1 MTGKIQDVNVTD
13 IAIWPVRDPQASRVK
28 AMVNI
33 TFNDCLRVSGCR
45 IIEGAQGLFLSFPSQ
60 KKPGTD
66 TFVPLFYP
74 INRHFAEDL
83 QNKVIKRFK
92 EITNG

>member
-1 MTGKIQDVNVTD
+1 MTGKIQDVSVTD
-13 IAIWPVRDPQASRVK
+13 IAVWPVRDPQASRVK

-45 IIEGAQGLFLSFPSQ
+45 IIEGAKGLFLSFPSQ

-66 TFVPLFYP
+66 TFVQLFFP
-74 INRHFAEDL
+74 INRLFAEDL